1 VKGVQRRKGPARG
14 LTAAPAAACRRAG
27 RSALG
32 SNARDHERVAE
43 GAGRPLRS
51 VAVPISTVATFDT
64 ST

>member
-1 VKGVQRRKGPARG
+1 MKGNFKGAKVRPAPGCSVQESRQ
-14 LTAAPAAACRRAG
+14 RAG

-51 VAVPISTVATFDT
+51 VAVPISTVAIKF
-64 ST
+64 

>member
-14 LTAAPAAACRRAG
+14 PGCSVQERAG

-51 VAVPISTVATFDT
+51 VAVPISTVAIKF
-64 ST
+64 